1 MPKFQAIG
9 KMVCLRQIT
18 KEDEVTKGGIHLP
31 HRVRV
36 NKHDICVVQSVG
48 TEVKDVIVGD
58 KVLIPYYDGEPIKV
72 DTAHFGLTLIRT
84 AKIAAMPKPWFW
96 GQPDSSGGW
105 GEDRVDDDIYFWN
118 KWKESGNSI
127 YVAPD
132 CNIGHLELMV
142 SQFKTTGA
150 AIEPEHIYVKDW
162 YTQRGGKAK
171 SW

>member
-72 DTAHFGLTLIRT
+72 DGETYLLINEDKLI
-84 AKIAAMPKPWFW
+84 AK
-96 GQPDSSGGW
+96 
-105 GEDRVDDDIYFWN
+105 
-118 KWKESGNSI
+118 
-127 YVAPD
+127 
-132 CNIGHLELMV
+132 LE
-142 SQFKTTGA
+142 Q
-150 AIEPEHIYVKDW
+150 E
-162 YTQRGGKAK
+162 
-171 SW
+171 